1 MYDCIIIGAGPAGL
15 TSAIYTLRANK
26 KVLIFESNVVG
37 GQIVNT
43 MDIENYPSTPHVTGY
58 DFSNSLYKQ
67 VQDLGGEFKFEK
79 VTSIENGET
88 KKVTTLNGTY
98 EAKTIIIAT
107 GLENRMLN
115 LPNIDTY
122 LGKGVSI
129 CAVCDGGFFRGKDVA
144 VVGGGNTALED
155 TLYLSNICNKVYLIH
170 RRNEFRAEAKTIEL
184 VKLKPNVEF
193 ILDSNVTSIN
203 GENTVE
209 SIEVMNKNGE
219 TKPLNVSCLFIAI
232 GQEPN
237 TAFLNGMIDINEQ
250 GFIAANE
257 SCKTNLDGIFVAG
270 DIRNKNV
277 RQLVTATSD
286 GAIAASEAIKYLN
299 NHE

>member
-79 VTSIENGET
+79 VLSIENTNT
-88 KKVTTLNGTY
+88 KKVTTSNGTY

-115 LPNIDTY
+115 LPNIDSY
-122 LGKGVSI
+122 YGKGVSI

-144 VVGGGNTALED
+144 VVGGGNSALED
-155 TLYLSNICNKVYLIH
+155 ALYLSNICNKVYLIH
-170 RRNEFRAEAKTIEL
+170 RRNEFRADAKTVEL

-193 ILDSNVTSIN
+193 ILDANVTSIN
-203 GENTVE
+203 GENVVE
-209 SIEVMNKNGE
+209 SIEVMDKAGNV
-219 TKPLNVSCLFIAI
+219 KPLNISCLFIAI
-232 GQEPN
+232 GKVPN
-237 TAFLNGMIDINEQ
+237 TEFLNGIVTTNSE
-250 GFIAANE
+250 GFIDANE
-257 SCKTNLDGIFVAG
+257 SCTTNLEGIFVAG
-270 DIRNKNV
+270 DIRNKEV

-299 NHE
+299 NHA